1 MSLLQ
6 QIAQQDYNYDDV
18 KATLEQVDQNT
29 SESSDDIGDVADEED
44 DTVNAG
50 DSADDILNSV
60 DNSALGGDVVESS
73 TENPSLEQDTG
84 MDTDTSDADSGNRQT
99 DEYF

>member
-1 MSLLQ
+1 VIRDNVQNADDIYNIVVNVAQQNNVNLDSDQIDKIVSLLQ

-44 DTVNAG
+44 DTVNA
-50 DSADDILNSV
+50 
-60 DNSALGGDVVESS
+60 
-73 TENPSLEQDTG
+73 
-84 MDTDTSDADSGNRQT
+84 
-99 DEYF
+99 